1 MIHVLNYHTFSR
13 LSYSDESS
21 ITMYLPSNAQI
32 TSILGKPLYE
42 IPDVLVMFQT
52 IEAILIFSEKFES
65 QSSQIQLLTKPGVIA
80 ERSYTQQ
87 ERLEVGTWQL
97 PGDWINFMVG
107 R

>member
-1 MIHVLNYHTFSR
+1 
-13 LSYSDESS
+13 
-21 ITMYLPSNAQI
+21 
-32 TSILGKPLYE
+32 
-42 IPDVLVMFQT
+42 MFQT

-87 ERLEVGTWQL
+87 GRLEVGTWQL